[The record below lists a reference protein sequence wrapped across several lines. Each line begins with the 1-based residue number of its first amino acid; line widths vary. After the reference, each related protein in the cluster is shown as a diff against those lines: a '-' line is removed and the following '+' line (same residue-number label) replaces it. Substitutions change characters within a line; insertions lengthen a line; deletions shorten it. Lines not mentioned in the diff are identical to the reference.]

1 MAANNSTASIALNQ
15 EQAAAFGV
23 VLNADGSLQTLKAGQ
38 FDAGQ
43 ADDIARNLILLA
55 SSIRC
60 AARSAIFSRQG

>member
-15 EQAAAFGV
+15 EQAATFGV
-23 VLNADGSLQTLKAGQ
+23 FLNADGSLQTFKAGQ

-60 AARSAIFSRQG
+60 AARAALYKQ

>member
-55 SSIRC
+55 SSIRS
-60 AARSAIFSRQG
+60 AARAALYPQ

>member
-1 MAANNSTASIALNQ
+1 MAVNNSTASIALNQ
-15 EQAAAFGV
+15 ERAAAFGV
-23 VLNADGSLQTLKAGQ
+23 VLNADGSLQTLKVGQ

-60 AARSAIFSRQG
+60 AARAAIFPQ

>member
-1 MAANNSTASIALNQ
+1 MAKINSTFPFSLNQ

-23 VLNADGSLQTLKAGQ
+23 VLNTDGTLQVLKTGQ

-55 SSIRC
+55 SRIRC
-60 AARSAIFSRQG
+60 VARSAIFSQQG

>member
-1 MAANNSTASIALNQ
+1 MAANNSTAFIALNQ
-15 EQAAAFGV
+15 EHAATFGV

-60 AARSAIFSRQG
+60 AARGALYPQ

>member
-1 MAANNSTASIALNQ
+1 MAANNSTASITLNQ
-15 EQAAAFGV
+15 EQAAAYGV
-23 VLNADGSLQTLKAGQ
+23 VLNADGSLHILKTGQ

-60 AARSAIFSRQG
+60 AARAAIFLQ

>member
-1 MAANNSTASIALNQ
+1 MATNNSTATITLNQ

-23 VLNADGSLQTLKAGQ
+23 VLNADGSLQILKAGQ

-43 ADDIARNLILLA
+43 ADGIARNLILLA

-60 AARSAIFSRQG
+60 AARSAICSRQV